1 MKRYLF
7 CLVTLLCLALLVSC
21 AGNPDTPSGTSDGTT
36 VDPTPNVPA
45 EVTYKYSLTDGK
57 ATIVSYVGKGGNIT
71 IPETLDGYP
80 VEAIGSMA
88 FAYNDNVT
96 SVTIPGSF
104 TDTGYMAFYGC
115 EKLTTVSIGEG
126 VTSVGMGSFAE
137 CKALTSVSLPD
148 SIVTLEASAFKGCE
162 SLASID
168 LKNVQY
174 LRDAAFCASG
184 LTSVTVPASVVA
196 DNGAGENLFAECE
209 SLTKVTWL
217 SSAFL
222 DQMTFAFCYN
232 LAEVDLSGNPTRIY
246 DSCFRRCYALTEI
259 VLPASVTRI
268 YSDAFMGCT
277 GLKTV
282 TIENPTIDRLYSQ
295 CFHWVPSLTDIY
307 FAGSEEQWY
316 VFAPGTEN
324 EGLELATIHFNHVS

>member
-1 MKRYLF
+1 MKHILI
-7 CLVTLLCLALLVSC
+7 CLVTVLCLALLVGCS
-21 AGNPDTPSGTSDGTT
+21 GNPGTPGDTTPGTTAEQTPST
-36 VDPTPNVPA
+36 PA
-45 EVTYKYSLTDGK
+45 EVAYKYSLTDGK
-57 ATIVSYVGKGGNIT
+57 ATIVSYVGKGGDIT

-96 SVTIPGSF
+96 SVAIPGSF
-104 TDTGYMAFYGC
+104 ADTGYMAFYGC
-115 EKLTTVSIGEG
+115 EKLTSVTIGEG

-137 CKALTSVSLPD
+137 CTALTSVSLPD
-148 SIVTLEASAFKGCE
+148 SIVTLEASAFKGC
-162 SLASID
+162 SALASID

-174 LRDAAFCASG
+174 LRDAAFCATG
-184 LTSVTVPASVVA
+184 LTSISVPASVVE
-196 DNGAGENLFAECE
+196 GGENTFAECE

-217 SSAFL
+217 STAFL

-232 LAEVDLSGNPTRIY
+232 LAEVDLSGNPSRIY

-259 VLPASVTRI
+259 VIPTSVDRI

-282 TIENPTIDRLYSQ
+282 TIENPTISRIYSMS
-295 CFHWVPSLTDIY
+295 FHWLPALTDVY
-307 FAGSEEQWY
+307 FAGSEAQWNNIDI
-316 VFAPGTEN
+316 GSDN
-324 EGLELATIHFNHVS
+324 EGLELATVHFGA